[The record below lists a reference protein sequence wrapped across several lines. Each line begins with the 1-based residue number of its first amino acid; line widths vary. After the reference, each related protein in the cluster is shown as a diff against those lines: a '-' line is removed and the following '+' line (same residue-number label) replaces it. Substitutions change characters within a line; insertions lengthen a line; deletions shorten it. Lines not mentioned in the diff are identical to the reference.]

1 MRGSKLAR
9 HGRSKEKRDDCPLI
23 VLALVVNVEGFIKY
37 STIFE
42 GNMADCNTLSK
53 IIDKLISAT
62 TTTPVTAGGKKRIVI
77 IDAGISTDENPEI
90 ITGKNLDYVC
100 VSRSSLKKY
109 AVAPDTSP
117 VVVYD
122 HRKQPIELVRVQTPK
137 ATDNEYFL
145 KVTSPSK
152 ALKEVSMYNQFIT
165 RYEEGLSLIA
175 KGITT
180 KRGTKKYDKV
190 NQRIGRLAQK
200 YPSVHYLYTINLEK
214 NEEDICTSMT
224 WEKKEQAAIDKANS
238 CGVYFLRTSIA
249 EADETLVWII
259 YNCIREI
266 EAVFRCLKSD
276 LDLRPIFHKTDDA
289 SKAHIHLG
297 LMAYWIVN
305 TTRYQ
310 LKGKGITSDW
320 RELVRVMHT
329 QKCVTTT
336 MDNDK
341 GQRISIRCCSKP
353 EPKVALLYEALQIKQ
368 APFIRKK
375 SVVLKTKQDATYN
388 PDLKKDTS

>member
-1 MRGSKLAR
+1 
-9 HGRSKEKRDDCPLI
+9 
-23 VLALVVNVEGFIKY
+23 
-37 STIFE
+37 
-42 GNMADCNTLSK
+42 
-53 IIDKLISAT
+53 
-62 TTTPVTAGGKKRIVI
+62 
-77 IDAGISTDENPEI
+77 
-90 ITGKNLDYVC
+90 
-100 VSRSSLKKY
+100 
-109 AVAPDTSP
+109 
-117 VVVYD
+117 
-122 HRKQPIELVRVQTPK
+122 
-137 ATDNEYFL
+137 
-145 KVTSPSK
+145 
-152 ALKEVSMYNQFIT
+152 MYNQFIT

-305 TTRYQ
+305 TARYQ

-375 SVVLKTKQDATYN
+375 SVVLKTKQEATYN
-388 PDLKKDTS
+388 TDLKQDTS